1 METFPHIFLQLK
13 MLITLNGKFMNEN
26 CSAKHVK
33 KLKGKLKIQEKRDFS
48 ITLLIARTD
57 N

>member
-33 KLKGKLKIQEKRDFS
+33 KLKGKLKIQEKRFFNYVVDS
-48 ITLLIARTD
+48 ED
-57 N
+57 G